1 MRTAKL
7 VADLQASAFLVKG
20 LLNCDKAIYVN
31 RSIAEENSNQA
42 PAVFVYTR
50 MRTLPSLES
59 LLWLLALPGRTCLT
73 PTPTRTIRSA
83 DSYDP
88 SAYLTLDIL

>member
-7 VADLQASAFLVKG
+7 VADLQASAFFVKG
-20 LLNCDKAIYVN
+20 LLNCNKAIYVN

-42 PAVFVYTR
+42 PAVAVYTR

-59 LLWLLALPGRTCLT
+59 LSWLLEYFPDEHAYANPNH
-73 PTPTRTIRSA
+73 TICG
-83 DSYDP
+83 YDP
-88 SAYLTLDIL
+88 SAYLALGIL